1 VVGGGTIGLCVVAVA
16 REITPDVV
24 LLARHDA
31 QREAGE
37 KLGAGANAS
46 GDYDVVFD
54 CAGTSDSVA
63 QAIRLCRAGGRLQM
77 LGTFWEGLTLPGFEM
92 AMKELRLF
100 SSSSYARYGAV
111 RDIDVAAA
119 ILARNPAIGP
129 SIITHRMP
137 LDAAEAAFQLAR
149 NRAAGAIKVVLT
161 P

>member
-1 VVGGGTIGLCVVAVA
+1 
-16 REITPDVV
+16 
-24 LLARHDA
+24 
-31 QREAGE
+31 
-37 KLGAGANAS
+37 
-46 GDYDVVFD
+46 
-54 CAGTSDSVA
+54 
-63 QAIRLCRAGGRLQM
+63 M